1 MTRNNANHAKSPN
14 RTLFGLGI
22 LHFCR
27 LVWERGKVRR
37 LREPLG
43 KAANCIGCKGGR
55 VHYGLELC
63 IIKRQINIIL
73 YFFHK
78 VLLLIFS

>member
-43 KAANCIGCKGGR
+43 KAANCIGCKGGACPLWDR
-55 VHYGLELC
+55 IVYYKTSDKHYF
-63 IIKRQINIIL
+63 I
-73 YFFHK
+73 FF
-78 VLLLIFS
+78 S